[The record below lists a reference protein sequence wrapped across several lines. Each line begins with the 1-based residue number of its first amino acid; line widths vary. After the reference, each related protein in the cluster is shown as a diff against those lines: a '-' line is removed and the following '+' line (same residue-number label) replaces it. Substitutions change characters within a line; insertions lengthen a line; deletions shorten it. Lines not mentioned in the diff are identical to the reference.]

1 MGVDQDVIQGTAFH
15 TWKKHKYRF
24 VENKALINLPAVKRY
39 QMYHFIYFT
48 ALD

>member
-1 MGVDQDVIQGTAFH
+1 MSSRALPSIPE
-15 TWKKHKYRF
+15 KKNKYRF
-24 VENKALINLPAVKRY
+24 VENKALINLLSVKHN